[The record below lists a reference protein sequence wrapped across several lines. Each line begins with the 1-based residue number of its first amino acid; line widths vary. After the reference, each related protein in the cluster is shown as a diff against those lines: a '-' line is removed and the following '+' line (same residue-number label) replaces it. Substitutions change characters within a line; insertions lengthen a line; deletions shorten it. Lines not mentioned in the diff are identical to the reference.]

1 MVKIIL
7 WVLVAGVAFCL
18 ESLALMWAT
27 YNVHEWCAAVPTM
40 DFSSAFSV
48 SVALSCALSVWK
60 LAEKLIQ
67 EVSEL

>member
-1 MVKIIL
+1 MKVVL
-7 WVLVAGVAFCL
+7 WVVVAGVAFCL
-18 ESLALMWAT
+18 ESLALMWVM

-60 LAEKLIQ
+60 LAEKLIP
-67 EVSEL
+67 EVNEL